1 MNRVTRIDM
10 EDVVLK
16 DAGFTVRWEPS
27 PEGGVEILGVT
38 LGALDVT
45 DLLSE
50 LTLET
55 IAQEVQHG
63 DL

>member
-16 DAGFTVRWEPS
+16 DAGFTVRWQPS

-45 DLLSE
+45 DLLNE
-50 LTLET
+50 ITLET
-55 IAQEVQHG
+55 IAEEIKYANM
-63 DL
+63 

>member
-1 MNRVTRIDM
+1 MNRVTAVDM

-38 LGALDVT
+38 LGNT
-45 DLLSE
+45 EIIDLLNE
-50 LTLET
+50 VTLET
-55 IAQEVQHG
+55 IAEEVQDG
-63 DL
+63 AL